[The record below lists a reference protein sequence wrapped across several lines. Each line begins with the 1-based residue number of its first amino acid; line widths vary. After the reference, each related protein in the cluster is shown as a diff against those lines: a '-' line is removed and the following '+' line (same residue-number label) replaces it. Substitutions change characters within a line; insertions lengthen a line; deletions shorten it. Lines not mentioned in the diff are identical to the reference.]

1 MAVLV
6 LAAVAVRIPLLGGP
20 QIDYDEGVYWESLRS
35 MAAGHPLFSSVYS
48 SQPPGFLAA
57 IYPFY
62 LLGHSLVAARAGV
75 LVFFAAALVA
85 TFFATRVLL
94 GERAALLATLVMAV
108 DPLVLRQSVAL
119 QADGPALALGMVALA
134 LALHQPQQRSS
145 RWNVALPVLA
155 GAALA
160 AAVQVKLLAVVF
172 AVPVILVLYW
182 RRRLLLGAAGVVVGT
197 AVVLLPFAFRLGLVW
212 RQAVAGHVD
221 ARALDEGG
229 FGAADMHSALVRE
242 ALTAAVGVLGAF
254 VLFSRRAD
262 RVMVLLGAWLVA
274 VLAVMVVQRP
284 LWPHHLVIAVPP
296 LAIAAGT
303 LANVLVPRTVVAVLT
318 ATAAAMLLLVGERA
332 LDNPATADT
341 VAASV
346 AVMRHVLL
354 PGDLVITDDQF
365 SAAQAGF
372 DTPPDLVDTSV
383 VRLRSQPVTAA
394 DVERS
399 AMANR
404 VRVVYTGTNRLSQL
418 DGLLAWIE
426 QHYPQRFDVGHNA
439 VVHVAPAP

>member
-1 MAVLV
+1 
-6 LAAVAVRIPLLGGP
+6 
-20 QIDYDEGVYWESLRS
+20 
-35 MAAGHPLFSSVYS
+35 
-48 SQPPGFLAA
+48 
-57 IYPFY
+57 
-62 LLGHSLVAARAGV
+62 
-75 LVFFAAALVA
+75 
-85 TFFATRVLL
+85 
-94 GERAALLATLVMAV
+94 
-108 DPLVLRQSVAL
+108 
-119 QADGPALALGMVALA
+119 
-134 LALHQPQQRSS
+134 
-145 RWNVALPVLA
+145 
-155 GAALA
+155 
-160 AAVQVKLLAVVF
+160 
-172 AVPVILVLYW
+172 
-182 RRRLLLGAAGVVVGT
+182 
-197 AVVLLPFAFRLGLVW
+197 
-212 RQAVAGHVD
+212 
-221 ARALDEGG
+221 
-229 FGAADMHSALVRE
+229 
-242 ALTAAVGVLGAF
+242 
-254 VLFSRRAD
+254 
-262 RVMVLLGAWLVA
+262 
-274 VLAVMVVQRP
+274 
-284 LWPHHLVIAVPP
+284 VPP

-318 ATAAAMLLLVGERA
+318 ATGAAMLLLVGERA

-399 AMANR
+399 ATENR